1 METIILKRIVIFGVV
16 GVALYLGYQRGV
28 EDLAEDAQE
37 AFEDGLESATGQKAL
52 EIADQAREQLK
63 KDTLKRALDQFES
76 MRGSSPEDLEELVKE
91 GLLKKADL
99 VDEWGRSL
107 KVEVSSAG
115 VVVRSAGR
123 DGRFHT
129 RDDWSLGES

>member
-1 METIILKRIVIFGVV
+1 MRIKTE
-16 GVALYLGYQRGV
+16 YLSLDRLRYLSDV
-28 EDLAEDAQE
+28 MPANVDLVHSNAHNV
-37 AFEDGLESATGQKAL
+37 
-52 EIADQAREQLK
+52 RE
-63 KDTLKRALDQFES
+63 
-76 MRGSSPEDLEELVKE
+76 
-91 GLLKKADL
+91 LLKKADL

-107 KVEVSSAG
+107 KVEVTAEG